1 MKYLL
6 NSLAALSLVAVA
18 APAVAQNA
26 VAQDAAPRMAR
37 MQAPLSEADYVA
49 RRTQDLRASDT
60 NGDGQVT
67 PEERR
72 AQREKMRA
80 ERTEAR
86 FTRLDSN
93 ADGQIS
99 REEFAA
105 GNTRMGQMTH
115 AQGEGLRQRGEGHMR
130 ARTNMRP
137 NMHRNMRVHH
147 AMAEQTLS
155 IADAEQKAR
164 ESFARL
170 DANRDGQVTAE
181 ERRAA
186 RQAMHQARRAERNTH
201 QPSPSAPVSE

>member
-18 APAVAQNA
+18 APAVAQSA
-26 VAQDAAPRMAR
+26 GAQNPAPRMAR
-37 MQAPLSEADYVA
+37 AQAPQSEADYVA
-49 RRTQDLRASDT
+49 RRTQDLRAADANS
-60 NGDGQVT
+60 DGQVT

-72 AQREKMRA
+72 AQRQKMRA

-105 GNTRMGQMTH
+105 GNSRMGRMAH
-115 AQGEGLRQRGEGHMR
+115 ARGEGMHPRGEGHMR
-130 ARTNMRP
+130 TRTNMRQ
-137 NMHRNMRVHH
+137 NMRQNMGTHH
-147 AMAEQTLS
+147 AMAEQTIS
-155 IADAEQKAR
+155 IANAEQKAR
-164 ESFARL
+164 ESFVRL

-186 RQAMHQARRAERNTH
+186 RQASHQARRAERNAR